1 MEKELTNEIEAAL
14 TQDPDTIPLES
25 VQDVAS
31 SPLNQPIKEK
41 DIAQTTTIP
50 NTATST
56 QADPDDYRT
65 QATQDQH
72 QEKANEPLDAP
83 EQEIGTAADPVE
95 TTSTQNETTSFEDQQ
110 ATMVATA
117 MLGMADN
124 LLAVG
129 GGYFVKIK
137 KHPEFYDY
145 EEIVEIIDTQN
156 EKNIN
161 RIRLDEDDK
170 ALLTPLLA
178 QVLKNKSQQLSPEQ
192 QLLGAVI
199 SIVIKKA
206 QIVIEMRSEN
216 KSLESRILDIVRA
229 EKVADSPT
237 VKDPAASQVRQTP
250 QKPPVD
256 PQTETVSTR
265 KEQESTAPLYQKNQ
279 IDDTDFEDS
288 VTPSGLSPGSGLA
301 AVYKEADEQPV
312 IHQKSRDNPKRE

>member
-1 MEKELTNEIEAAL
+1 MEKELTNEIEAVL
-14 TQDPDTIPLES
+14 TQDPATIPLES

-178 QVLKNKSQQLSPEQ
+178 QVLKSKTQQLSPEQ

-216 KSLESRILDIVRA
+216 KSLESRILNIVRT
-229 EKVADSPT
+229 EKVPVT
-237 VKDPAASQVRQTP
+237 PVKDPAASQVRQTP

-256 PQTETVSTR
+256 TPTKAVSTR
-265 KEQESTAPLYQKNQ
+265 EQQEPVAPLYQEGRM
-279 IDDTDFEDS
+279 DDTDFENNITS
-288 VTPSGLSPGSGLA
+288 ARPTPGSELEI
-301 AVYKEADEQPV
+301 VYEEADEQPV
-312 IHQKSRDNPKRE
+312 IHQKSRDNPKRD